1 MDRGESKLRRFRVVE
16 ESMLPSLQPGDLL
29 LARRDPSPQPGSIV
43 VVPHPR
49 IDGMWIVKRLAAVSG
64 GEAWLESDN
73 TAATL
78 ADSRTLGWVPTDGL
92 HRAVVRYRRP
102 FSLARL

>member
-1 MDRGESKLRRFRVVE
+1 
-16 ESMLPSLQPGDLL
+16 MLPTLRPGDLL
-29 LARRDPSPQPGSIV
+29 LARPEVSPRPGSIV
-43 VVPHPR
+43 VLPHPR
-49 IDGMWIVKRLAAVSG
+49 TDGMWIVKRLAAVSG

-73 TAATL
+73 ASATL

-102 FSLARL
+102 FSLTRL